1 MKKIL
6 CVVFALLLCGCSV
19 GKKSSEKPK
28 SASAKAS
35 GILYGDEL
43 IDFEFIK
50 LYDIFKIENMLY
62 FDVRVADK
70 SDKDICVCLT
80 DTVIDGVSVTAE
92 SGSQFLIPTG
102 KNMLNT
108 FSVKT
113 LGTAVPNRSDI
124 KSLHFKIII
133 LDSEMKVIKTTED
146 IKIKLQNGVQLR

>member
-6 CVVFALLLCGCSV
+6 CVAFALLLCGCSA
-19 GKKSSEKPK
+19 GKTSSKKPK
-28 SASAKAS
+28 SASAKAPNIS
-35 GILYGDEL
+35 YSDEL
-43 IDFEFIK
+43 IDFEFVK

-80 DTVIDGVSVTAE
+80 DTVINGISVTAE
-92 SGSQFLIPTG
+92 SGAQFLISSG
-102 KNMLNT
+102 KSMLNT

-113 LGTAVPNRSDI
+113 LGTGVPNRSDI

-146 IKIKLQNGVQLR
+146 IKIKLQNGLQLR